1 MAANI
6 EGISLANWKGDLI
19 SHPRRVV
26 RAKRMDDIVAV
37 LKDSDKYPSPVRA
50 IGSNH
55 STTRCGIADGG
66 TVINMM
72 EMNRIVEIGP
82 DYVTAEAGALYID
95 VAKELQE
102 HGLQFYVNVELGNLT
117 IGSAACGGTKDAS
130 MPGEFGQVCSYAIG
144 LKLVTPAGDLIE
156 VTEEDPELLQV
167 MRSSYGLLGI
177 VYEAT
182 FRVKPLQ
189 AMSVYHVSYRREEFE
204 RQLPTLWEK
213 GESMMLYLFPFLD
226 RVTVEFRKYVADDSP
241 PNRFIWRFRNYAW
254 KTVGPTYGYVLT
266 KIIPFKGIR
275 FFLIDWFNLIL
286 QKFVHYFLRDRHTI
300 PTDQMILY
308 PDRAG
313 SSGYTFS
320 IWAFPE
326 ENYGRILRDYY
337 AFCRDYYD
345 RTGYRC
351 NMLNVAY
358 RIAEDTSSLFSY
370 SFGGGVMTLDPVSTG
385 DPGWDDFLKAY
396 NEFCSR
402 LDGVPL
408 FNQTKWI
415 TPEQAK
421 RAFGE
426 RLDTFRRYR
435 ERFDPDDRLLNP
447 YFKEVLVL

>member
-1 MAANI
+1 MTDSTG
-6 EGISLANWKGDLI
+6 GISLPNWKGDLV
-19 SHPRRVV
+19 SHPRTVV
-26 RAKRMDDIVAV
+26 QAKSVDDIVAV
-37 LKDSDKYPSPVRA
+37 LTDADKYPSPVRA

-130 MPGEFGQVCSYAIG
+130 MPGEFGQVCSYAIAM
-144 LKLVTPAGDLIE
+144 KLVAPSGELIE
-156 VTEEDPELLQV
+156 VTEEEPELLQV

-177 VYEAT
+177 VYEVT
-182 FRVKPLQ
+182 FKVKPLQ

-204 RQLPTLWEK
+204 RQLPALWEK

-226 RVTVEFRKYVADDSP
+226 RVTVEFRKYVSDNSP

-266 KIIPFKGIR
+266 KVMPVKGIR
-275 FFLIDWFNLIL
+275 FFLIDWFNLAL
-286 QKFVHYFLRDRHTI
+286 QKFVHYFLKDRHTV

-308 PDRAG
+308 PERAG

-370 SFGGGVMTLDPVSTG
+370 SFDGPVMTLDPVSTG

-396 NEFCSR
+396 NDFCSQI
-402 LDGVPL
+402 DGVPL

-415 TPEQAK
+415 TPEHAK

-426 RLDTFRRYR
+426 RLDTFRNYR
-435 ERFDPDDRLLNP
+435 ERFDPNDRLLNP
-447 YFKEVLVL
+447 YFKEVLMI

>member
-1 MAANI
+1 MTENT
-6 EGISLANWKGDLI
+6 EGMSLPNWKGDLV
-19 SHPRRVV
+19 SHPHAVV
-26 RAKRMDDIVAV
+26 RAKSVDDIVAV
-37 LKDSDKYPSPVRA
+37 LTDPEKYPSPVRA

-72 EMNRIVEIGP
+72 AMNRIVEIGP

-130 MPGEFGQVCSYAIG
+130 MPGEFGQVCSYAIAM
-144 LKLVTPAGDLIE
+144 KLVTPAGEILE

-182 FRVKPLQ
+182 FKVKPLQ
-189 AMSVYHVSYRREEFE
+189 AMSVYHVSYRLEEFE
-204 RQLPTLWEK
+204 QQLPALWEQ
-213 GESMMLYLFPFLD
+213 GESMMLYLFPFLN
-226 RVTVEFRKYVADDSP
+226 RVTVEFRKYVSDDSP

-266 KIIPFKGIR
+266 KIMPFKGIR
-275 FFLIDWFNLIL
+275 FFLIDWFNLVL
-286 QKFVHYFLRDRHTI
+286 QKFVHYFLRDRHTV

-308 PDRAG
+308 PERAS

-326 ENYGRILRDYY
+326 ENYAQILRDYY

-370 SFGGGVMTLDPVSTG
+370 SFNGRVMTLDPVSTG

-396 NEFCSR
+396 NEFCSQ

-421 RAFGE
+421 KAFGD
-426 RLDTFRRYR
+426 RLVTFRGYR
-435 ERFDPDDRLLNP
+435 QRFDPNDRLLNP
-447 YFKEVLVL
+447 YFKEVLMI